1 MLSSQVF
8 LRGCTALEPEQ
19 VMLFGGYRL
28 ETSAEFNGRKRRV
41 LDDWIMVEGRCSDT
55 LDALSIARKEIDV
68 ALDMK
73 VKNPRSP
80 LPASQQTII
89 DAVCDCFSVLD
100 DDSESE
106 YH

>member
-1 MLSSQVF
+1 
-8 LRGCTALEPEQ
+8 
-19 VMLFGGYRL
+19 
-28 ETSAEFNGRKRRV
+28 
-41 LDDWIMVEGRCSDT
+41 
-55 LDALSIARKEIDV
+55 V